1 MLGVLLAML
10 MGCGSVAR
18 GEACARDVDC
28 QEWTATCESWLTAS
42 GEGRRTCE
50 ISCAGDTGGC
60 PDGEQCVTRA
70 SDPAQTCQTLD

>member
-18 GEACARDVDC
+18 GKACVRDGDC
-28 QEWTATCESWLTAS
+28 QEWAATCVTWLTNS

-50 ISCAGDTGGC
+50 ISCAEDTGGC
-60 PDGEQCVTRA
+60 PDDEQCVTR
-70 SDPAQTCQTLD
+70 SGDPAQTCQSLD